1 MGDSIVK
8 VGLILRLIQK
18 RKKHMGTPLNASL
31 LKGFEIL
38 GLFSESE
45 PEITTATVV
54 ERLGTNTATAHR
66 LLMTLEKSGAVSR
79 TRRGHFTLGPRIE
92 ELGRLAEGANPWSYI
107 LTPWLEALTQELNES
122 VMACRLSNLGPVC
135 VGVARSRQTITV
147 NISLGTLLPL
157 HLTAQGKL
165 WLAEMTASERE
176 QRLRSLP
183 VLGSTPPNM
192 RTLNAELKRI
202 RKDGVALNLGANE
215 PDIAA
220 VSVPIRDKT
229 GRMRLSLS
237 VFGLLSRFSEDFV
250 SRCRPALLSA
260 AGEIGR
266 RL

>member
-1 MGDSIVK
+1 MS
-8 VGLILRLIQK
+8 
-18 RKKHMGTPLNASL
+18 TPLNSSL

-45 PEITTATVV
+45 PEITTAIVV

-66 LLMTLEKSGAVSR
+66 LLITLEKSGAVSR
-79 TRRGHFTLGPRIE
+79 TRRGHYTLGPRIE
-92 ELGRLAEGANPWSYI
+92 ELGRLAEGANPRSYI
-107 LTPWLEALTQELNES
+107 LKPRIEALTQELNES

-135 VGVARSRQTITV
+135 VSVARSRQPISV
-147 NISLGTLLPL
+147 NISLGTILPL

-165 WLAEMTASERE
+165 WLAEMTPSERE

-183 VLGSTPPNM
+183 LLGSTPPDM
-192 RTLNAELKRI
+192 QSLNTELEKI
-202 RKDGVALNLGANE
+202 RRDGVALNLGDNE

-220 VSVPIRDKT
+220 VSVPVRDKT

-237 VFGLLSRFSEDFV
+237 VFGLLSRFDEDFV

-260 AGEIGR
+260 AARIGR
-266 RL
+266 GL